1 LIASTPSNPRKTERA
16 DMDFRNT
23 THVDS
28 ELLLSSIH
36 DAIEGWPS
44 DKLIVRVRYSRGAEF
59 SGTCYYGS
67 NRIFVNLGRQN
78 KYPYRLLTHIA
89 RPRANRTHWWRELYS
104 VDIASADQLV
114 LFVFLHEFYHWL
126 VKQARRNVRQ
136 KEGRCDR
143 FATRVL
149 VDRYGAQV
157 RDASGRPVSRSTWD
171 FQDLD
176 GFVAAARRK
185 RQVRPSSQLLLP
197 TAAATKPA
205 KTVSP
210 ESKQTSENERA
221 A

>member
-1 LIASTPSNPRKTERA
+1 
-16 DMDFRNT
+16 MDFRNT

-28 ELLLSSIH
+28 GELL
-36 DAIEGWPS
+36 DAIHRAIDGWPNE
-44 DKLIVRVRYSRGAEF
+44 KLIVRVRYSRGAEF

-67 NRIFVNLGRQN
+67 NRIFVNLGRNN

-104 VDIASADQLV
+104 VDIASPKQLV

-149 VDRYGAQV
+149 VDQYGAEV
-157 RDASGRPVSRSTWD
+157 RNSRGRLVPREMWD

-185 RQVRPSSQLLLP
+185 RPVRTSQPLLLP
-197 TAAATKPA
+197 SAAATKP
-205 KTVSP
+205 TRRQSP
-210 ESKQTSENERA
+210 PENEFA

>member
-1 LIASTPSNPRKTERA
+1 MN
-16 DMDFRNT
+16 FRNT

-28 ELLLSSIH
+28 DLLLTSIQ

-59 SGTCYYGS
+59 SGTCYYAS
-67 NRIFVNLGRQN
+67 NRIFVNLGREN
-78 KYPYRLLTHIA
+78 RYPYRLLTHIA

-104 VDIASADQLV
+104 VDIASAHELV

-143 FATRVL
+143 FATRIL

-157 RDASGRPVSRSTWD
+157 RDARGKPVSRDAWD
-171 FQDLD
+171 FQDLN

-185 RQVRPSSQLLLP
+185 NTSRSTTQLLLP
-197 TAAATKPA
+197 TAAATKPSKPVHTA
-205 KTVSP
+205 PKTN
-210 ESKQTSENERA
+210 SENDRA

>member
-1 LIASTPSNPRKTERA
+1 
-16 DMDFRNT
+16 MDFRNT

-28 ELLLSSIH
+28 DLLLSSIH
-36 DAIEGWPS
+36 DAIDMWPS
-44 DKLIVRVRYSRGAEF
+44 EKLIVRVRYSRGAEF
-59 SGTCYYGS
+59 SGTCYYAS

-104 VDIASADQLV
+104 VDIASAHELV

-157 RDASGRPVSRSTWD
+157 RDARGKPVPRDAWD

-185 RQVRPSSQLLLP
+185 AAPRDSAQLLLP
-197 TAAATKPA
+197 QLAASKP
-205 KTVSP
+205 TRP
-210 ESKQTSENERA
+210 ERPEPRQTPKNERA